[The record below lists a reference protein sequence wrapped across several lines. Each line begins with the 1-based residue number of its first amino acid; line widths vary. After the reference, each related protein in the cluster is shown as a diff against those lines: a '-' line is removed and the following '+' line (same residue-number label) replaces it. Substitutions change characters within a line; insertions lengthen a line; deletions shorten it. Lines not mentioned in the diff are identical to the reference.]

1 MAGMSGVTGMPALD
15 DLVLDIQG
23 LAVEYRSRGA
33 VLRAL
38 PGIDLEVRR
47 GEVLGLVGE
56 SGSGKSTLALAVLGL
71 LPANGSVA
79 GGRIL
84 LNGRADLA
92 TMGREELRRTRGS
105 KIAMIFQDPLT
116 SLNPTFKIGHQ
127 MVDAQAAHSSHRA
140 GQRDRRQ
147 FRERAVTLLR
157 QVGLPDPVHVAG
169 SYPYQLSGG
178 MRQRVMIATAL
189 SLEPELLIA
198 DEPTSALD
206 VTTEAQILD
215 LLRQIKAGRDLT
227 ILFVT
232 HDLSV
237 VAEICDRVVVMYAGQ
252 IMEQGAVAEVFAQ
265 PQHPY
270 TRALLDAI
278 PARSHRGRPLTTIPG
293 RVPSLLGEI
302 RGCRFA
308 SRCGYVKEICRE
320 IEPRP
325 VASAASEAV
334 RCHRCDPESPYQQA
348 PSDQEGRPG
357 EGPAGDGPDSE
368 GPVRD
373 GPIHDSAVQGS
384 TAGEQERVPP
394 S

>member
-1 MAGMSGVTGMPALD
+1 MASLNGAGVDG
-15 DLVLDIQG
+15 DLVLDIQD
-23 LAVEYRSRGA
+23 LAVEYRSRGS

-38 PGIDLEVRR
+38 PGVDLEIRR

-56 SGSGKSTLALAVLGL
+56 SGSGKSTLALTVLGL
-71 LPANGSVA
+71 LPANGKIA
-79 GGRIL
+79 AGRIL
-84 LNGRADLA
+84 LDGRIDLA
-92 TMGREELRRTRGS
+92 TLGREQLRRVRGS
-105 KIAMIFQDPLT
+105 KVAMIFQDPLT
-116 SLNPTFKIGHQ
+116 SLNPTFKIGRQ
-127 MVDAQAAHSSHRA
+127 MVDAQAAHCDHRV
-140 GQRDRRQ
+140 GPQDRRQ
-147 FRERAVTLLR
+147 FRQRAVTLLR
-157 QVGLPDPVHVAG
+157 QVGLPDPDQVVR

-178 MRQRVMIATAL
+178 MRQRVMIAIAL

-215 LLRQIKAGRDLT
+215 LLRQIKADRDLT

-237 VAEICDRVVVMYAGQ
+237 VAEICDRVVVLYAGQ
-252 IMEQGAVAEVFAQ
+252 IMEQGAVADVFEQ

-308 SRCGYVKEICRE
+308 SRCDYVKDICRE
-320 IEPRP
+320 TEPRLL
-325 VASAASEAV
+325 AAGASEAV

-348 PSDQEGRPG
+348 GGQ
-357 EGPAGDGPDSE
+357 
-368 GPVRD
+368 D
-373 GPIHDSAVQGS
+373 GPIQES
-384 TAGEQERVPP
+384 TAAEQEPVPP